1 MDLLIMAL
9 DTDKF
14 PEHFCSVPWLQIH
27 TEPDGKVMPCCYFSH
42 DPQYKLGNWKDKKLV
57 DIFHSEKWNQL
68 RKDFLDGK
76 KPNACTRCWKEED
89 SGIDSMRKI
98 FNKRYSDFPDYTNV
112 KNYNKYKDIIAH
124 TNSDGTV
131 KDIKL
136 ATIDVIFNSFCNF
149 KCRSCGPGL
158 STTWAVEVMK
168 MGSPVKANLL
178 TNSKI
183 PHMTSDLIDMVNMC
197 DEITEIHFSGGEPM
211 MQEEHYE
218 FLQLLIDMG
227 KTNTKI
233 RYNTNLSVYQ
243 LKQYNAFDLLSKFY
257 NVFIIGSIDAM
268 GPQGEYIRK
277 GFDWQVAQDWIKA
290 SREQAPN
297 ANYGVSAVY
306 SVFNCEAA
314 IDLHR
319 HILDNELYRNPLG
332 DPFNFNLNVLH
343 EPQWMRTTIL
353 PPKTK
358 QRVTQKICEHLEY
371 IDKVMVKNYEYY
383 HCNKVWNNAM
393 IMMNSKDETNLIPL
407 FLRETQKLDKIR
419 NEDFKKLFPELWVDF
434 IDYGSKR
441 L

>member
-1 MDLLIMAL
+1 MAL
-9 DTDKF
+9 ENDKF

-27 TEPDGKVMPCCYFSH
+27 TEPDGKVMPCCYYSH
-42 DPQYKLGNWKDKKLV
+42 DYRHKLGNWNEDKIV
-57 DIFHSEKWNQL
+57 DIFHNDKWNQL
-68 RKDFLDGK
+68 RKDFLEGK
-76 KPNACTRCWKEED
+76 KPDACTRCWKEED
-89 SGIDSMRKI
+89 SGIDSMRQI
-98 FNKRYSDFPDYTNV
+98 FNKRYSEFPDHTNQN
-112 KNYNKYKDIIAH
+112 NYDKYKDIVKYTDA
-124 TNSDGTV
+124 DGSV
-131 KDIKL
+131 KRIKL
-136 ATIDVIFNSFCNF
+136 ATIDIIFNSLCNF

-158 STTWAVEVMK
+158 STSWAVEVMK
-168 MGSPVKANLL
+168 MGLPVKASLL
-178 TNSKI
+178 TNTKI

-197 DEITEIHFSGGEPM
+197 DEFTEIHFSGGEPM

-243 LKQYNAFDLLSKFY
+243 LKQYNAFELLSKFY

-306 SVFNCEAA
+306 NVFNCEAA

-319 HILDNELYRNPLG
+319 HMCESDIFTNNNG
-332 DPFNFNLNVLH
+332 SKFNFNLNVIH
-343 EPQWMRTTIL
+343 APIWMRTTIL

-358 QRVTQKICEHLEY
+358 QRVSEKITEHLKYLE
-371 IDKVMVKNYEYY
+371 DTQVKNYDYY
-383 HCNKVWNNAM
+383 HYVDVWKNAM

-407 FLRETQKLDKIR
+407 FFRETQKLDTIR
-419 NEDFKKLFPELWVDF
+419 NEDFKILFPELHRDF
-434 IDYGSKR
+434 IDYER
-441 L
+441 TRI